1 MNMMID
7 GDVVLELEN
16 LNDVLTCISI
26 GVNEV
31 NIKNEILSNALFYIS
46 EKQSDLIK
54 RLCSN
59 KERI

>member
-7 GDVVLELEN
+7 EEVVLELES

-46 EKQSDLIK
+46 ERQSDLIK
-54 RLCSN
+54 QVMQQ
-59 KERI
+59 

>member
-7 GDVVLELEN
+7 EEVVLELES
-16 LNDVLTCISI
+16 LNDVLTCISV

-46 EKQSDLIK
+46 ERQSDLIK
-54 RLCSN
+54 QVMQQ
-59 KERI
+59 